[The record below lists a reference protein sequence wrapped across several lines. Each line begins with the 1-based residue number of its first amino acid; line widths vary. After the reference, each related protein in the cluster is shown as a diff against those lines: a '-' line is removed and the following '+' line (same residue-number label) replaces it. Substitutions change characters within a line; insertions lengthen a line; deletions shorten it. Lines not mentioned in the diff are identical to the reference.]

1 MQALEEGRRRAALE
15 QQSSERAIA
24 MDKQHLE
31 VRSQVLSL
39 REGELE
45 SRLREREREKST
57 LEEQLKSLTLQL
69 RREQVTRDVQA
80 QRIQELENQL
90 GQCRRQIA
98 TMIAGAI
105 VRRRARQHRQ
115 PAAALS
121 GEHLIVGGVR
131 RTSVGSPHGGHRS
144 S

>member
-1 MQALEEGRRRAALE
+1 
-15 QQSSERAIA
+15 

-45 SRLREREREKST
+45 SRLHEREREKST
-57 LEEQLKSLTLQL
+57 LEEQLTGLTLLL

-105 VRRRARQHRQ
+105 VKRRGRQHRQ
-115 PAAALS
+115 PAAA
-121 GEHLIVGGVR
+121 
-131 RTSVGSPHGGHRS
+131 RS
-144 S
+144 SGSAIRRRSPSAARASKPTRSKTSKIRKTIKAKQLPTRKRRR